1 MTTLASAIITDALLA
16 AQDPDQIRWTESECL
31 GFLSDGE
38 REIVNARPSAYA
50 RNGNTPLIA
59 GTRQS
64 IPSDGIEFIDYVRHM
79 GAGSTAGRAA
89 RKVSKALLDAQNPDW
104 HTATAA
110 AAPQHFMHDP
120 TVPRTFYVYPP
131 ATGGTY
137 AEIVYSAT
145 PPQLGSAASPINL
158 PDIYR
163 GPLLDYVLYRM
174 FLKDSEFSNN
184 ADRAVF
190 HRKAFDN
197 SLGLGDRSSAVV
209 ESKHNARG

>member
-38 REIVNARPSAYA
+38 REIVTFRPAAYA
-50 RNGNTPLIA
+50 RVGSTTLIA

-64 IPSDGIEFIDYVRHM
+64 IPADGIQFIDYVKH
-79 GAGSTAGRAA
+79 STGRAA
-89 RKVSKALLDAQNPDW
+89 RKLAKHLLDTHNPDW
-104 HTATAA
+104 HSATAT
-110 AAPQHFMHDP
+110 AAPQHFVFDA
-120 TVPRTFYVYPP
+120 TVPQTFYVYPP
-131 ATGGTY
+131 STGGTT
-137 AEIVYSAT
+137 AEIVYSAC
-145 PPQLGSAASPINL
+145 PPRIATGGTAINL
-158 PDIYR
+158 PDVYR

-184 ADRAVF
+184 AERAVF

-209 ESKHNARG
+209 EAKHNARG